1 MDDKVKMK
9 NIIIIND
16 FNSFFNQ
23 YIVKTDMKR
32 LQQVLLNIYSNAIK
46 FTNRNGK
53 ITLNIEKIFRNDKEM
68 LNIEVIDNGI
78 GIKYQDQNKLFKLFG
93 SMKNH

>member
-1 MDDKVKMK
+1 VFDIKSAIDEIKEIMDDKVKMK

-32 LQQVLLNIYSNAIK
+32 LQ
-46 FTNRNGK
+46 
-53 ITLNIEKIFRNDKEM
+53 
-68 LNIEVIDNGI
+68 
-78 GIKYQDQNKLFKLFG
+78 
-93 SMKNH
+93 